1 MEIITIATGIR
12 GVGLMG
18 YLFYVLFKGE
28 NL

>member
-1 MEIITIATGIR
+1 MEIITIATGIL